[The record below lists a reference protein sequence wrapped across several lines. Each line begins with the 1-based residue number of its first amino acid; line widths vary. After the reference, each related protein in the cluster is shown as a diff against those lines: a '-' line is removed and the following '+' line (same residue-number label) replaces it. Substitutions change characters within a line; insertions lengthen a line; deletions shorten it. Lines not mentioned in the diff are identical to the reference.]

1 MKNKAGKITGF
12 ILGTAGFLFIFKLL
26 FLQHVPPEDE
36 LAPGIVLMT
45 ALLVGLLFS
54 FIGSITQSVLVK
66 KEIIR

>member
-26 FLQHVPPEDE
+26 FLQNVPPEDE